1 MAIEGPLREL
11 GLQDVL
17 QLLELARKTGVL
29 TVRSERHN
37 DEGVVHV
44 DRGEIVFARRRRS
57 RRLLGQQLLRA
68 GKLTER
74 ELERALDVQRR
85 NPSQRL
91 SEILLEM
98 GSSPE
103 EELLDQ
109 LGFQLE
115 ENVYDMMGWEE
126 GYFRFEERQDVF
138 RSGLQIRIR
147 VESLLMEGA
156 RRIDEWSRLESRIP
170 SLESVPTLAQVE
182 DGDDLPLELRP
193 EEWEVLAEIDG
204 ARDVRQ
210 IAADLGRATFDVGK
224 IVYGLVS
231 TGVVTVQE
239 RPSLIP
245 ERKLRRR
252 IGEAEAL
259 LASGHAEQ
267 AERITAELQSAH
279 PERSEL
285 ALLMGRCL
293 AEEGRMRAATEAFDR
308 AVALDPLTPAG
319 HYHLGFAAVKIG
331 ELERATDAWSMY
343 LRLAPESLERQRVA
357 QGLKAVRAL
366 LGILGTPTGEDA

>member
-11 GLQDVL
+11 GIQDVL
-17 QLLELARKTGVL
+17 QLLELAHKTGIL

-37 DEGVVHV
+37 DEGVIHL

-74 ELERALDVQRR
+74 ELERALELQRA

-91 SEILLEM
+91 SEVFLEMASAEERDLLE
-98 GSSPE
+98 
-103 EELLDQ
+103 Q
-109 LGFQLE
+109 IRFQVE
-115 ENVYDMMGWEE
+115 ENVYDMMAWDE
-126 GYFRFEERQDVF
+126 GYFRFEERSDVF
-138 RSGLQIRIR
+138 RSRLAVRVR

-170 SLESVPTLAQVE
+170 GLESVPTLAPAE
-182 DGDDLPLELRP
+182 DGGDVPLDLRP

-224 IVYGLVS
+224 TIYGLVS
-231 TGVVTVQE
+231 MGVAAVKEKAANV
-239 RPSLIP
+239 P
-245 ERKLRRR
+245 ERELRRR
-252 IGEAEAL
+252 MGEAEAL
-259 LASGHAEQ
+259 LAAGQ
-267 AERITAELQSAH
+267 AERSERIVTELEAAH
-279 PERSEL
+279 PGRADL
-285 ALLMGRCL
+285 TLLMGRCL
-293 AEEGRMRAATEAFDR
+293 AGAGRMRAATEAFDR
-308 AVALDPLTPAG
+308 AVSLDPLTPAG

-331 ELERATDAWSMY
+331 ELDRAAEGWTMY
-343 LRLAPESLERQRVA
+343 LRLAPQSPEREKISRGLEA
-357 QGLKAVRAL
+357 IRAL
-366 LGILGTPTGEDA
+366 LGIIDSSSGEDA